1 MCNFWT
7 LSPSHGLGRAS
18 PLPEGALAPT
28 CLFRQADTTFSGGV
42 FGRFLRI
49 LHLSYSVMHVRSH
62 PLRDAPGCAWIFP
75 RTKKVFAGHFFTP
88 PSVGPSF
95 QIPPSPP
102 KKRHHHFRWCLWR
115 RRRDLNPR
123 YPFGVYAIS
132 NRARSATTRLLHK
145 ICLRAQLAYNTTYAI
160 FCQALFLLFPGLFQI
175 VAKKYSPGKKIP
187 GREILQQRIPAFSQA

>member
-1 MCNFWT
+1 MTVRWTVRAATGLAAARLSAKLTEGEKVFRISNGFRHMCNFWT

-18 PLPEGALAPT
+18 PLPEGAFAPT

-49 LHLSYSVMHVRSH
+49 LHLSYSVMHIRSH

-102 KKRHHHFRWCLWR
+102 KKDTTFSGGV
-115 RRRDLNPR
+115 
-123 YPFGVYAIS
+123 FGGEGGI
-132 NRARSATTRLLHK
+132 
-145 ICLRAQLAYNTTYAI
+145 
-160 FCQALFLLFPGLFQI
+160 
-175 VAKKYSPGKKIP
+175 
-187 GREILQQRIPAFSQA
+187 